1 LASVDLTNK
10 FATQKFMLN
19 LWVGLPKDLRSFFER
34 KYHIERV
41 RYLERINKFDAKI
54 QKGDSALSATA
65 EELPALA

>member
-1 LASVDLTNK
+1 
-10 FATQKFMLN
+10 MLN
-19 LWVGLPKDLRSFFER
+19 LWVGLPKELRSFFER

-41 RYLERINKFDAKI
+41 RYLERINKFDANL